1 MSSPASSL
9 SSFVQFE
16 PESEQR
22 QYVHCN
28 DNARHEI
35 NVIVRIEFA
44 DAHFAQKYFRFT
56 EMAVAK
62 FNIFW
67 TPQVSSIHSV
77 DSIKDAMETGSEI

>member
-1 MSSPASSL
+1 MSSPASSP

-44 DAHFAQKYFRFT
+44 DAHFA
-56 EMAVAK
+56 
-62 FNIFW
+62 
-67 TPQVSSIHSV
+67 
-77 DSIKDAMETGSEI
+77 